1 MIPQILGA
9 LGGAY
14 GAYAATPEGEN
25 PDLMNILTGAGTG
38 AVNPV
43 AGISSGVVAGVGE
56 LTDSSDNATK
66 ENSTESTAVGNV
78 SNAITTSKP
87 QYAGNGNGENN
98 SLNPAFGKP
107 SIPQQ
112 TQNAVKTQM
121 SSDAQAKTM
130 LNIA

>member
-14 GAYAATPEGEN
+14 GAYASTPEGEN
-25 PDLMNILTGAGTG
+25 PDLMGILTVVGTG
-38 AVNPV
+38 SVNRV
-43 AGISSGVVAGVGE
+43 AGISSGDVAGVGE
-56 LTDSSDNATK
+56 LTDSG
-66 ENSTESTAVGNV
+66 EESTSENNKNTSVGNV
-78 SNAITTSKP
+78 SNAITSSKP
-87 QYAGNGNGENN
+87 QYAGNGNDQNN